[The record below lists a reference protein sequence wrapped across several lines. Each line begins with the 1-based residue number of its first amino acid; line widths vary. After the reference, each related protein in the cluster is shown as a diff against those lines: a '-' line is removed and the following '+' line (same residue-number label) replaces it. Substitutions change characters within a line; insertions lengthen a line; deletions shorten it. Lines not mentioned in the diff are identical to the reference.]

1 MSLLSERGQL
11 TPELLL
17 RAYAAGILPM
27 AESRHAPNIFWVDP
41 EVRAILPFEEF
52 RVPRSLR
59 KTVRR
64 GLFEVRCDTAFADV
78 IRACAEVTPKR
89 RDSWINDEI
98 IAAYSALHELGH
110 AHSVECWL
118 GTELV
123 GGLYGVAL
131 GGAFC
136 GESMFSRRTD
146 ASKVALVHLVARLA
160 LGGFTLLDV
169 QFVTDHLRRFGVV
182 EIPARRYLMHLGEAL
197 EVRAVFSRDLPPAE
211 EKAALEAVLG
221 GRAAASSDR
230 STKP

>member
-17 RAYAAGILPM
+17 RAYAAGIFPM
-27 AESRHAPNIFWVDP
+27 AESRHDPNIFWVDP

-64 GLFEVRCDTAFADV
+64 GIFEVRCDTAFADV
-78 IRACAEVTPKR
+78 IRACAEVTPGR
-89 RDSWINDEI
+89 RDTWINDEI

-136 GESMFSRRTD
+136 GESMFSRHTD

-182 EIPARRYLMHLGEAL
+182 EIPARRYLRHLGEAL
-197 EVRAVFSRDLPPAE
+197 EVRAAFPCELPSAE
-211 EKAALEAVLG
+211 EKAALEAVLDG
-221 GRAAASSDR
+221 GAGASSN
-230 STKP
+230 

>member
-17 RAYAAGILPM
+17 RAYAAGIFPM
-27 AESRHAPNIFWVDP
+27 AESRNDPNIFWVDP
-41 EVRAILPFEEF
+41 EVRAILPLEEF

-64 GLFEVRCDTAFADV
+64 GVFEVRCDTAFARV
-78 IRACAEVTPKR
+78 IRACAEVTPGR
-89 RDSWINDEI
+89 RDTWINDEI

-110 AHSVECWL
+110 AHSVECWR
-118 GTELV
+118 GGKLV

-136 GESMFSRRTD
+136 GESMFSRHTD
-146 ASKVALVHLVARLA
+146 ASKTALVHLVARLR

-169 QFVTDHLRRFGVV
+169 QFATDHLRRFGAV
-182 EIPARRYLMHLGEAL
+182 EIPARQYLRRLSEAL
-197 EVRAVFSRDLPPAE
+197 EVGATFPSKLPPDE

-221 GRAAASSDR
+221 PGAL
-230 STKP
+230 

>member
-1 MSLLSERGQL
+1 MNSPAERGQL

-17 RAYAAGILPM
+17 RAYAAGIFPM
-27 AESRHAPNIFWVDP
+27 AESRGDPSIFWVDP

-64 GLFEVRCDTAFADV
+64 GAFEVRCDTAFAGV
-78 IRACAEVTPKR
+78 IRACAEVTPGR
-89 RDSWINDEI
+89 RDTWINDEI
-98 IAAYSALHELGH
+98 IAAYTALHELGH
-110 AHSVECWL
+110 AHSVECWRA
-118 GTELV
+118 GKLV

-136 GESMFSRRTD
+136 GESMFSRHTD

-160 LGGFTLLDV
+160 MGGFTLLDV
-169 QFVTDHLRRFGVV
+169 QFVTDHLRRFGVT
-182 EIPARRYLMHLGEAL
+182 EIPARQYLRRLADAL
-197 EVRAVFSRDLPPAE
+197 EINAAFPAKPSPAR

-221 GRAAASSDR
+221 AGGASSN
-230 STKP
+230 